1 MSGEDKGQIEK
12 LLQSIATL
20 ETQQRELG
28 LDFTQQI
35 AELQRRLE
43 EVQKNTP
50 GGSGAVATSGG
61 VAAGAGGVAV
71 GGNVYGPITIGASA
85 ASEPPAGLRTSYLHW
100 LIEQVRAVPL
110 AGVDP
115 NNIHEESRRDL
126 DLASVYTALMTQRT
140 EAMRERDFRPD
151 REPQRLSALAVLDAE
166 RRLALLG
173 DPGSGKSTFVNFLAL
188 CMAGELLGRSEINLT
203 VLQAPAPEDEQGR
216 PEPEKERLQPW
227 NHGPLLPLRVVLR
240 DFVAR
245 GLAPLGQEHTVDGGT
260 LWKFIVAELPNPLHN
275 FATLLLKELVDEG
288 GLLLLDGLDEVPE
301 ADYRRIQVKD
311 AVEQFAAAFP
321 KVRILATSRTYAYQ
335 KQDWKLRDFAEA
347 VLAPF
352 GQAQIQRF
360 VERWY
365 AFVGQ
370 VRALPE
376 TDARGRAT
384 LLNNAI
390 AANPRLYELATRP
403 LLLTLMAS
411 LHAWRG
417 GTLPDQREEL
427 YADSVVLLLDQWENQ
442 KVKRRP
448 DGTYVVSEPSLA
460 EWLRVDQKAVRQLLN
475 RLAFEAHRDQP
486 TLVGTADIAQDVL
499 LSGLMKLNPNNPSRD
514 MRPARLIEYLSNRAG
529 LLEPRGVEVY
539 AFPHRTFQEYLAACY
554 LTERDDFPDNIADL
568 LHAEP
573 NRWREVTLLAGAKA
587 VRGAAANAWLLADAL
602 CSGFAQP
609 PIWKAEE
616 ECGYWGA
623 LLATQMLIEN
633 KSLEQVSERNKAKVE
648 CLWQWLTCIL
658 RHGALPPI
666 DRAQAGDA
674 LAIIG
679 DPRFRN
685 NPWCLPDEDLLGF
698 VKIPAGPFLMG
709 SDPKRDKD
717 AEKDE
722 QPQHTVELPT
732 YYMARYPVTVAQF
745 RRFVEQSGYQPTGED
760 RLRGLDTHPVVNVT
774 WYDAM
779 EYCQWLTKELRA
791 SPRTPPDLAQ
801 LLAAGGCVTLPSEAE
816 WEKAARGTD
825 ERIYPWEG
833 EFDPNKANTRET
845 GINGTSA
852 VGCFPQGA
860 SPYEVLDMVGNVWEW
875 TRSLWGE
882 DWQKPTFGYPYNPT
896 DARREDLSA
905 PNNVLR
911 VLRGCAFWFD
921 QRRARCAFRCGNVPH
936 LRYDFRGFRVVVLPK
951 TLDSEA
957 SGL

>member
-1 MSGEDKGQIEK
+1 K
-12 LLQSIATL
+12 LTTLWRRITERTSISQS
-20 ETQQRELG
+20 
-28 LDFTQQI
+28 
-35 AELQRRLE
+35 
-43 EVQKNTP
+43 
-50 GGSGAVATSGG
+50 GSGAMVTGGG
-61 VAAGAGGVAV
+61 VASGAGGVAV
-71 GGNVYGPITIGASA
+71 GGNAYGPITIGASA
-85 ASEPPAGLRTSYLHW
+85 ASAPPAGLRTSYLHW

-115 NNIHEESRRDL
+115 KNIHEESRRDL

-140 EAMRERDFRPD
+140 EAMHERDFRAD
-151 REPQRLSALAVLDAE
+151 REQQQLSALAVLNAE

-203 VLQAPAPEDEQGR
+203 VLQAPAPEDEQER
-216 PEPEKERLQPW
+216 SERDKERLQPW
-227 NHGPLLPLRVVLR
+227 NHGPLFPLRVVLR

-245 GLAPLGQEHTVDGGT
+245 GLAPSGQEHTVDGGT
-260 LWKFIVAELPNPLHN
+260 LWKFIVAELPNPLHD
-275 FATLLLKELVDEG
+275 FAPPLLTELVDKG

-301 ADYRRIQVKD
+301 ADHRRVQVKD

-335 KQDWKLRDFAEA
+335 KQDWKLRGFAEA

-390 AANPRLYELATRP
+390 AANPRLHELATRP

-417 GTLPDQREEL
+417 GALPDQREEL
-427 YADSVVLLLDQWENQ
+427 YADSVALLLDQWENQ

-475 RLAFEAHRDQP
+475 RLAFAAHRDQP

-499 LSGLMKLNPNNPSRD
+499 LSGLMKLNPHNPSRD

-568 LHAEP
+568 LRAEP

-602 CSGFAQP
+602 CSGFVEP
-609 PIWKAEE
+609 PMRKTEE
-616 ECGYWGA
+616 ERGYWGA
-623 LLATQMLIEN
+623 LLAAQMLIEN
-633 KSLEQVSERNKAKVE
+633 KSLEQVSERNKAKVA
-648 CLWQWLTCIL
+648 CLRQWLTCIL
-658 RHGALPPI
+658 RHGVLSPV
-666 DRAQAGDA
+666 DRTQAGDA

-679 DPRFRN
+679 DPRFRADA
-685 NPWCLPDEDLLGF
+685 WYLPAEPLLGF
-698 VKIPAGPFLMG
+698 VEIPAGPFVMG
-709 SDPKRDKD
+709 SDPQKD
-717 AEKDE
+717 EDAREDE
-722 QPQHTVELPT
+722 QPQHTVELAT
-732 YYMARYPVTVAQF
+732 YDMARYPVTVAQF
-745 RRFVEQSGYQPTGED
+745 RAFVEQSGYQPTDED
-760 RLRGLDTHPVVNVT
+760 SLRGLDTHPVVNVT

-779 EYCQWLTKELRA
+779 AYCQWLTRKLQGW
-791 SPRTPPDLAQ
+791 SDLPEP
-801 LLAAGGCVTLPSEAE
+801 LATIFREGGRVTLPSEAE
-816 WEKAARGTD
+816 WEKAARGAD
-825 ERIYPWEG
+825 GRLYPWG
-833 EFDPNKANTRET
+833 DEFDPNKTNTSET

-852 VGCFPQGA
+852 VGCFPGGK
-860 SPYEVLDMVGNVWEW
+860 SPYDILDMSGNVWEW

-882 DWQKPTFGYPYNPT
+882 KWEEPKFTYPYDPT
-896 DARREDLSA
+896 DTRRENLSA
-905 PNNVLR
+905 SNNILR
-911 VLRGCAFWFD
+911 VLRGGAFWSS
-921 QRRARCAFRCGNVPH
+921 QRYARCASRLRHLPHFRLDHWGVS
-936 LRYDFRGFRVVVLPK
+936 GGGAPK
-951 TLDSEA
+951 T